1 MRFLSNQPMEYFIM
15 NISTRLKFSVLVLG
29 FVPAIIGLILMAFC
43 PEFTLGSLFF
53 NIVISGVAVSLLLTA
68 FIVYS
73 ISRNVISPIQNL
85 RDFAVD
91 VQKGK
96 VTNECS
102 LTYMYELEELKL
114 ALCSMV
120 ASLAEANQKAESM
133 SKDAKR
139 KAEETDEALRGSQ
152 VKEAETRQL
161 IDSMRKVA
169 HKAGNSSERIFS
181 DINDLTTRI
190 EKVGEGVEIQ
200 RDRMTETATAME
212 EMNATVAEVAR
223 NASLAAGN
231 AEQSRDNAA
240 TGARGVH
247 ASVEAIKKVEGEVL
261 SLKQTMSQ
269 LGERAENI
277 DRVINVIN
285 DIADQTN
292 LLALNAAIEAARAG
306 EAGRGFAVVADEVR
320 KLAEKT
326 MDATKEVGEAI
337 TDIQQ
342 HAQTNVA
349 SVDRAAE
356 DITAGTEKAV
366 ESGKYMQEI
375 VTIIEATSEQV
386 ESIATASEQQSATS
400 DEINFAV
407 SDVTRVAQE
416 TAAEMDE
423 ARQILIE
430 VSSLVQELDSLI
442 GGMSDGNLD
451 SASGDE
457 LVTWSDKAF
466 SVNVRAIDV
475 QHKKLVGMI
484 NGLHKAMRQRAS
496 DRVMKQLVEEL
507 KNYTVDHFTT
517 EEKLFDRIG
526 YPQTPE
532 HKKLHEEFVN
542 QVLEFES
549 ALISG
554 KAKVTMDV
562 MRFLKDWL
570 VEHIQGEDRKYSPF
584 MNSHGI
590 R

>member
-1 MRFLSNQPMEYFIM
+1 M
-15 NISTRLKFSVLVLG
+15 NISTRLKLSALVLG
-29 FVPAIIGLILMAFC
+29 FIPLVIGLILLAFS
-43 PEFTLGSLFF
+43 PDFTLDSTSATILFGGIAASL
-53 NIVISGVAVSLLLTA
+53 VLTG

-73 ISRNVISPIQNL
+73 ISRNVIAPIQNIKKY
-85 RDFAVD
+85 AVD
-91 VQKGK
+91 IQNGK
-96 VTNECS
+96 ENDECS
-102 LTYMYELEELKL
+102 GFYMHELEELKV
-114 ALCSMV
+114 AVCAMV
-120 ASLAEANQKAESM
+120 ASMDEAN
-133 SKDAKR
+133 KR
-139 KAEETDEALRGSQ
+139 AEEMNAQAQDKAAEIESALRTSRE
-152 VKEAETRQL
+152 KEIETQQL
-161 IDSMRKVA
+161 IQSMRRVA
-169 HKAGNSSERIFS
+169 DKAGNASERIFS
-181 DINDLTTRI
+181 DINDLSERI

-212 EMNATVAEVAR
+212 EMNSTVAEVAQ

-231 AEQSRDNAA
+231 ADQSRENAA
-240 TGARGVH
+240 TGARGVSD
-247 ASVEAIKKVEGEVL
+247 SVEAIKKVEDEVL

-326 MDATKEVGEAI
+326 MEATKEVGEAI

-356 DITAGTEKAV
+356 DIVAGTETAV

-375 VTIIEATSEQV
+375 VTIIESTSEQV
-386 ESIATASEQQSATS
+386 ESIATASEEQSATS
-400 DEINFAV
+400 EEINRAV

-423 ARQILIE
+423 ARDILIE

-442 GGMSDGNLD
+442 NGMSAGSLD
-451 SASGDE
+451 SASGNE
-457 LVTWSDKAF
+457 LVTWSEKEF

-484 NGLHKAMRQRAS
+484 NGLHKAMRDRAS
-496 DRVMKQLVEEL
+496 DTVMKRLVEEL
-507 KNYTVDHFTT
+507 KNYTVDHFST
-517 EEKLFDRIG
+517 EEKLFDRYG

-532 HKKLHEEFVN
+532 HKELHVKFVN

-562 MRFLKDWL
+562 MKFLKDWL
-570 VEHIQGEDRKYSPF
+570 VQHIQGEDRKYTSF
-584 MNSHGI
+584 LNNHGVK
-590 R
+590 

>member
-1 MRFLSNQPMEYFIM
+1 M
-15 NISTRLKFSVLVLG
+15 NISTRLKLSALVLG
-29 FVPAIIGLILMAFC
+29 FIPLVIGLILLAFS
-43 PEFTLGSLFF
+43 PDFTLDSTSATILFCGIAASL
-53 NIVISGVAVSLLLTA
+53 VLTG

-73 ISRNVISPIQNL
+73 ISRNVIAPIQNIKKY
-85 RDFAVD
+85 AVD
-91 VQKGK
+91 IQNGK
-96 VTNECS
+96 DNDECS
-102 LTYMYELEELKL
+102 GFYMHELEELKV
-114 ALCSMV
+114 AVCAMV
-120 ASLAEANQKAESM
+120 ASMDEAN
-133 SKDAKR
+133 KR
-139 KAEETDEALRGSQ
+139 AEEMNAQAQDKAAEIESALRTSRE
-152 VKEAETRQL
+152 KEIETQQL
-161 IDSMRKVA
+161 IQSMRRVA
-169 HKAGNSSERIFS
+169 DKAGNASERIFS
-181 DINDLTTRI
+181 DINDLSERI

-212 EMNATVAEVAR
+212 EMNSTVAEVAQ

-231 AEQSRDNAA
+231 ADQSRENAA
-240 TGARGVH
+240 TGARGVSD
-247 ASVEAIKKVEGEVL
+247 SVEAIKKVEDEVL

-326 MDATKEVGEAI
+326 MEATKEVGEAI

-342 HAQTNVA
+342 HVQTNVA

-356 DITAGTEKAV
+356 DIVAGTETAV

-375 VTIIEATSEQV
+375 VTIIESTSEQV
-386 ESIATASEQQSATS
+386 ESIATASEEQSATS
-400 DEINFAV
+400 EEINRAV
-407 SDVTRVAQE
+407 SEVTRVAQE

-423 ARQILIE
+423 ARDILIE

-442 GGMSDGNLD
+442 NGMSAGSLD
-451 SASGDE
+451 SASGNE
-457 LVTWSDKAF
+457 LVTWSDKEF

-484 NGLHKAMRQRAS
+484 NGLHKAMRDRAS
-496 DRVMKQLVEEL
+496 DTVMKRLVEEL
-507 KNYTVDHFTT
+507 KNYTVDHFST
-517 EEKLFDRIG
+517 EEKLFDRYG

-532 HKKLHEEFVN
+532 HKELHVKFVN

-562 MRFLKDWL
+562 MKFLKDWL
-570 VEHIQGEDRKYSPF
+570 VQHIQGEDRKYTSF
-584 MNSHGI
+584 LNNHGVK
-590 R
+590 

>member
-1 MRFLSNQPMEYFIM
+1 M
-15 NISTRLKFSVLVLG
+15 NISTRLKLSALVLG
-29 FVPAIIGLILMAFC
+29 FIPLVIGLILLAFS
-43 PEFTLGSLFF
+43 PDFTLDSTSATILFGGIAASL
-53 NIVISGVAVSLLLTA
+53 VLTG

-73 ISRNVISPIQNL
+73 ISRNVIAPIQNIKKY
-85 RDFAVD
+85 AVD
-91 VQKGK
+91 IQNGK
-96 VTNECS
+96 ENDECS
-102 LTYMYELEELKL
+102 GFYMHELEELKV
-114 ALCSMV
+114 AVCAMV
-120 ASLAEANQKAESM
+120 ASMDEAN
-133 SKDAKR
+133 KR
-139 KAEETDEALRGSQ
+139 AEEMNAQAQDKAAEIESALRTSRE
-152 VKEAETRQL
+152 KEIETQQL
-161 IDSMRKVA
+161 IQSMRRVA
-169 HKAGNSSERIFS
+169 DKAGNASERIFS
-181 DINDLTTRI
+181 DINDLSERI

-212 EMNATVAEVAR
+212 EMNSTVAEVAQ

-231 AEQSRDNAA
+231 ADQSRENAA
-240 TGARGVH
+240 TGARGVSD
-247 ASVEAIKKVEGEVL
+247 SVEAIKKVEDEVL

-326 MDATKEVGEAI
+326 MEATKEVGEAI

-342 HAQTNVA
+342 HAQTNVV

-356 DITAGTEKAV
+356 DIVAGTETAV

-375 VTIIEATSEQV
+375 VTIIESTSEQV
-386 ESIATASEQQSATS
+386 ESIATASEEQSATS
-400 DEINFAV
+400 EEINRAV

-423 ARQILIE
+423 ARDILIE

-442 GGMSDGNLD
+442 NGMSAGSLD
-451 SASGDE
+451 SASGNE
-457 LVTWSDKAF
+457 LVTWSDKEF

-484 NGLHKAMRQRAS
+484 NGLHKAMRDRAS
-496 DRVMKQLVEEL
+496 DTVMKRLVEEL
-507 KNYTVDHFTT
+507 KNYTVDHFST
-517 EEKLFDRIG
+517 EEKLFDRYG

-532 HKKLHEEFVN
+532 HKELHVKFVN

-562 MRFLKDWL
+562 MKFLKDWL
-570 VEHIQGEDRKYSPF
+570 VQHIQGEDRKYTSF
-584 MNSHGI
+584 LNNHGVK
-590 R
+590 

>member
-1 MRFLSNQPMEYFIM
+1 M
-15 NISTRLKFSVLVLG
+15 NISTRLRLSTFVLG
-29 FVPAIIGLILMAFC
+29 FIPVVICAILLGFC
-43 PEFTLGSLFF
+43 PDFSFGSTSSIIL
-53 NIVISGVAVSLLLTA
+53 ICGVMAGLVITG

-73 ISRNVISPIQNL
+73 ISRNVTSPIENL
-85 RDFAVD
+85 RDYAVD
-91 VQKGK
+91 IQKGRQN
-96 VTNECS
+96 NECS
-102 LTYMYELEELKL
+102 GFYMYELEELKV
-114 ALCSMV
+114 AVCAMVDSMN
-120 ASLAEANQKAESM
+120 EANKRAGDMSEEARSKAAEIENALQTSRE
-133 SKDAKR
+133 KE
-139 KAEETDEALRGSQ
+139 EETL
-152 VKEAETRQL
+152 KL
-161 IDSMRKVA
+161 IDAMRKVA
-169 HKAGNSSERIFS
+169 DKAGNSSERIFS
-181 DINDLTTRI
+181 DISDLSDRI

-212 EMNATVAEVAR
+212 EMNSTVAEVAR

-231 AEQSRDNAA
+231 ADQSRSNAT
-240 TGARGVH
+240 TGARGVSE
-247 ASVEAIKKVEGEVL
+247 SVDAIKKVEDEVL

-326 MDATKEVGEAI
+326 MEATKEVGDAI

-356 DITAGTEKAV
+356 DIVAGTETAV

-400 DEINFAV
+400 EEINSAV

-442 GGMSDGNLD
+442 HGMSEGNID

-457 LVTWSDKAF
+457 LVTWNDTAF
-466 SVNVRAIDV
+466 SVGIRAIDV

-484 NGLHKAMRQRAS
+484 NGLHKAMRDRAS
-496 DRVMKQLVEEL
+496 DTVMKRLVEEL
-507 KNYTVDHFTT
+507 KNYTVDHFST
-517 EEKLFDRIG
+517 EEKLFDRYG

-532 HKKLHEEFVN
+532 HKELHVKFVN

-549 ALISG
+549 ALHSG

-562 MRFLKDWL
+562 MKFLKDWL
-570 VEHIQGEDRKYSPF
+570 VQHIQGEDRKYTSF
-584 MNSHGI
+584 LNSHGVK
-590 R
+590 